1 MASDIVDRLRV
12 LKGGELAV
20 TAPTAQDLLAQ
31 AIAEIERLR
40 EPRACIAASE
50 AIALAMLANSW

>member
-12 LKGGELAV
+12 VKGGELAV
-20 TAPTAQDLLAQ
+20 TVPIAQDLLAQ

-40 EPRACIAASE
+40 ESRDPIAASE